1 MAFVRISF
9 FLWLNNIMLYMCI
22 TSCLSICPSVD
33 PRFASTVGVLW
44 IILLWTWVLVYL
56 LESLLSVLGDM
67 PRSGIA
73 GSYSNSAFNCSRCF
87 RTVFHSGCASF
98 HPHEQGTGARF
109 LDTLT
114 SAGCVPL
121 FGWQDPHGC
130 ESFDSRLPDD
140 LQCWLVVL
148 LSHYLSC
155 LVACASAVL
164 IAALCS
170 MAWADHDAPAHSATY
185 GH

>member
-1 MAFVRISF
+1 MHHIVFIH
-9 FLWLNNIMLYMCI
+9 
-22 TSCLSICPSVD
+22 LSIRGPSVCFH
-33 PRFASTVGVLW
+33 RWGIVNNTTVNMGACVSARVSAFSFW
-44 IILLWTWVLVYL
+44 GYAQK
-56 LESLLSVLGDM
+56 
-67 PRSGIA
+67 RIA

-98 HPHEQGTGARF
+98 HSHEQGTGARF

-130 ESFDSRLPDD
+130 ESFDSRLPND

-148 LSHYLSC
+148 LSYYLSC

-170 MAWADHDAPAHSATY
+170 MA
-185 GH
+185 